1 MNMDARTGRKVLG
14 LIFGVAVKDG
24 KLTDSEIAFMDRA
37 CAKLGIADHRDS
49 WSMPIADP
57 DDAVAQ
63 LRAMPKKVQQETLGV
78 LVEAAA
84 VDGVVHAAERR
95 FLEALAKAAG
105 WTDAQLEER
114 IVTALLAIDV
124 PS

>member
-1 MNMDARTGRKVLG
+1 MNMDARNAHKVLG
-14 LIFGVAVKDG
+14 LIFGVTVKDA

-37 CAKLGIADHRDS
+37 CSKLGISTERDS

-63 LRAMPKKVQQETLGV
+63 LRAMPKQVQQEALGV

-105 WTDAQLEER
+105 WTDAQLEEQ
-114 IVTALLAIDV
+114 IVKALSAIDV
-124 PS
+124 Q